1 MQDTYIALKVDNV
14 ISVCYIMYSLILTFS
29 EIHCRDCMVYVSTV
43 CERIKGTTRA
53 INSILPTTVLHFPA
67 VEHFHIH
74 THYFVPLLSDVCV
87 LQQLNQVQLLQA
99 KITAITSQLQLK
111 TGPTPNATPTTQ
123 PHGIIVSN

>member
-14 ISVCYIMYSLILTFS
+14 SVCYIMYSLILTFS

-74 THYFVPLLSDVCV
+74 THIILFLFFPMCV
-87 LQQLNQVQLLQA
+87 YC
-99 KITAITSQLQLK
+99 S
-111 TGPTPNATPTTQ
+111 
-123 PHGIIVSN
+123 S